1 MSIEFLND
9 TEATETIHAAQVET
23 LQAQGMP
30 PEKAQDMIENAK
42 PETPEE
48 ILRREARA
56 FIESELVRADVLFQS
71 EPPDRDP
78 VIEKHFDAGALVAI
92 LAPSKCRKSFF
103 ALQLAACIA
112 SGHDFIGLKIHKPRR
127 VLLVQFEV
135 TGADVHRRLKM
146 MERGFRGKPN
156 TEDRLL
162 IFNARGHEFDLSRF
176 AYVIR
181 ESRAEVVIFDPLYS
195 MQEGGE
201 NGAEDMKPIFKSFL
215 QICKDSGAAVAYV
228 HHDAKGNAAA
238 RSTRDRGSGSG
249 VIGRAYDAAF
259 CLAEHEEENH
269 FICETLFRSYPP
281 REAFSM
287 IWEDGIFQPSS
298 RAPIAKKPASPT
310 ANPTTRHPDE
320 SFFPI
325 LQEILQEESELSSGD
340 LDKAL
345 REQAGVTKEKAVAVR
360 LAAIRDGILTVRK
373 DFQKG
378 KLHSLPVET
387 PNPTGKKEA
396 QK

>member
-1 MSIEFLND
+1 MNAPFND
-9 TEATETIHAAQVET
+9 TEALQAIHAAQVET
-23 LQAQGMP
+23 LQAQDMT
-30 PEKAQDMIENAK
+30 PEQAEEAIENAK
-42 PETPEE
+42 PDTPEDV
-48 ILRREARA
+48 LRREARA
-56 FIESELVRADVLFQS
+56 FIARELVRADKLFHS

-78 VIEKHFDAGALVAI
+78 VIENHFDAGALVAI

-112 SGHDFIGLKIHKPRR
+112 SGLDFIGLKIHRPRR

-135 TGADVHRRLKM
+135 TGADIHRRLKM
-146 MERGFRGKPN
+146 MERGFRGKPR

-162 IFNARGHEFDLSRF
+162 IFNARGQEFDLSRF
-176 AYVIR
+176 AYVIQ
-181 ESRAEVVIFDPLYS
+181 ETRAEVVIFDPLYS

-201 NGAEDMKPIFKSFL
+201 NAAEDMKPIFKSFL
-215 QICKDSGAAVAYV
+215 QICKESGAAVVYV

-259 CLAEHEEENH
+259 CLAEHEEDHH
-269 FICETLFRSYPP
+269 FIVETLFRSYPP

-287 IWEDGIFQPSS
+287 IWQDGIFLPSN
-298 RAPIAKKPASPT
+298 RAPIAKKNASPT
-310 ANPTTRHPDE
+310 ANPTTRLSDE
-320 SFFPI
+320 SFFPV
-325 LQEILQEESELSSGD
+325 LQEILQEESGLSTGD

-345 REQAGVTKEKAVAVR
+345 RELAGVTKEKAVSVR
-360 LAAIRDGILTVRK
+360 LAAIRDGVLLVK
-373 DFQKG
+373 NDFQKG
-378 KLHSLPVET
+378 KLHSLPVEA